1 MKNFKQQIVF
11 WGIVFLSIWIFSS
24 LMETSDFGGFVG
36 FIVGIIVGLGVLSEL
51 NKSEIQE
58 QDLFHISRN
67 QDLVVSDFGYD
78 SEGYTVIYQ
87 RGHNG
92 IDHYLRMYSQ
102 RNVLPGTLVLSNLGI
117 RFVSKVTRTEQK
129 FTLNWKEIRGA
140 THSTE
145 DNFSGKKSWLK
156 IDTTKY
162 GLINFTTDSATT
174 ISDKIN
180 KRLDDYQEKVAKEE
194 RLIENHIRTRNLDS
208 ISPTKFENLI
218 SQLFQSMGYR
228 VLQVGGTGD
237 EGVDLVCKDSNNNEI
252 IVQCKRYKGKVGAPT
267 IRDFYGALNHRQAL
281 KGYIVTTGEFT
292 EPAMRWATNKPIVL
306 IGRTRLAELLDQYLP
321 S

>member
-58 QDLFHISRN
+58 KDQIQISRN
-67 QDLVVSDFGYD
+67 QDLVVSDFGFD

-87 RGHNG
+87 RGHKG
-92 IDHYLRMYSQ
+92 IDHYLRMYSP
-102 RNVLPGTLVLSNLGI
+102 RNVLPGTLVLSNLGV
-117 RFVSKVTRTEQK
+117 RFVCKLTRTEQK

-140 THSTE
+140 THFTE

-180 KRLDDYQEKVAKEE
+180 IRLDDYKEKVAKEE

-208 ISPTKFENLI
+208 IPPNKFENLI

-228 VLQVGGTGD
+228 VLLVGGTGD
-237 EGVDLVCKDSNNNEI
+237 EGVDLVCKDSSNNEI

-292 EPAMRWATNKPIVL
+292 EPAIKWATNKPIVL
-306 IGRTRLAELLDQYLP
+306 IGRIRLAELLDQYLP